1 MEYGVQVAIKFVP
14 KWNKEGAEHECNI
27 LNSLNVRG
35 NPERFGIPAFFPLE
49 EDTWNSFF
57 LYATTKFDE
66 SLEEINKRLGYIH
79 SMDSMILLR
88 NFVSDTF

>member
-1 MEYGVQVAIKFVP
+1 MQNGDHVAIKFVP
-14 KWNKEGAEHECNI
+14 QQNATGAQHEYNI
-27 LNSLNVRG
+27 LKSLKVCG
-35 NPERFGIPAFFPLE
+35 NPERFGIPAVFFQDL
-49 EDTWNSFF
+49 WNSFF

-88 NFVSDTF
+88 NFVSCTFK